1 MRTKFSVRRFYEVL
15 ATLATAGIFLTWNAP
30 RLKAQALA
38 PAGPA
43 SSQEQKQMPPAK
55 TQTFSPR
62 DLSGTWMGDRIG
74 GNTDPAEIS
83 FQPWAKARFDAF
95 QKLGDGRAKMDP
107 RRDCF
112 PLGMPRDMYEPV
124 PLEILQA
131 PDQIVILLENDHIAR
146 HIFLDMPQHP
156 KDISPSWMGHSI
168 GKWDGDTLIVDTVA
182 LRPETFIDGAGHP
195 HSDAM
200 HLVERIKRVDANTLD
215 DTLTVDDLKA
225 YTKPWTIQKTYRR
238 KPGWHVMEYV
248 CEDEWTDKLKKYF
261 PDADSK

>member
-1 MRTKFSVRRFYEVL
+1 MRNHFGVSVLGVIAVL
-15 ATLATAGIFLTWNAP
+15 ACARA
-30 RLKAQALA
+30 
-38 PAGPA
+38 A
-43 SSQEQKQMPPAK
+43 SSQEPKQAAPDK
-55 TQTFSPR
+55 TQNFSPR

-74 GNTDPAEIS
+74 GNTNLAEILM
-83 FQPWAKARFDAF
+83 QPWAQARFDSF
-95 QKLGDGRAKMDP
+95 QKLGDARSTMDP

-124 PLEILQA
+124 PIEILQI
-131 PDQIVILLENDHIAR
+131 PDQIVVLLENDHINR
-146 HIFLDMPQHP
+146 HIFLDMAEHP
-156 KDISPSWMGHSI
+156 KDVNPSWMGHSI
-168 GKWDGDTLIVDTVA
+168 GRWDGDTLVVDTVA

-215 DTLTVDDLKA
+215 DTLTVDDPKA
-225 YTKPWTIQKTYRR
+225 YKKPWTIQKTYRR

-261 PDADSK
+261 PDTGSK